1 MAVWNWIL
9 HVWKYLSIGFDTVRQ
24 KCAKISWSS
33 VFYPKSETKKETLG
47 EYLRNKIYGDGNC
60 DLHDILREHSKTS
73 LSHRHLKVNER
84 RRIIEITERFH
95 KNLKKLEIG
104 SSIVGYLQIIDD
116 TFFKNLPKDPVW
128 TRIQKA
134 FEEARRKDDVKLV
147 IYAYTL
153 SQMFTTCLNA
163 HFAANAH
170 HFLQLY
176 CTVQNCPILSRTQ
189 EYIDAFSII
198 LTHPDLDPYVI
209 TNITVYRCAC
219 LPEREFID
227 AYRKNDTILTTT
239 LLSTSISKDVA
250 QRFLL
255 GASDISLAVLWIFNL
270 NDTNQRSALSISSI
284 SQYEDEEEILILRY
298 IPFIITSVV
307 KQDGAMTEIYLTQ
320 CSEDISDLNQP
331 TTNMIHSFPMDDS
344 GSELELTE
352 YDHNDQPVF
361 SIT

>member
-1 MAVWNWIL
+1 MAVWSWIL
-9 HVWKYLSIGFDTVRQ
+9 RVWEYLSIGFDAVRQ

-33 VFYPKSETKKETLG
+33 AFYPKSENKKDTIG
-47 EYLRNKIYGDGNC
+47 EYLRKKIYHEGDF

-73 LSHRHLKVNER
+73 LSHRHLKIDER

-95 KNLKKLEIG
+95 KNLKKLERG
-104 SSIVGYLQIIDD
+104 SSIVDYLRIIDE

-128 TRIQKA
+128 TRIQEA
-134 FEEARRKDDVKLV
+134 FREAREKDDVKLV
-147 IYAYTL
+147 IRAYTA
-153 SQMFTTCLNA
+153 SQMFSTCLNA

-209 TNITVYRCAC
+209 TDITVYRCAC
-219 LPEREFID
+219 LPKREFID
-227 AYRKNDTILTTT
+227 AYQKNDTILTTT
-239 LLSTSISKDVA
+239 LLSTSVTKDAAEVFFVDA
-250 QRFLL
+250 PH
-255 GASDISLAVLWIFNL
+255 ISLAVLWVFNL
-270 NDTNQRSALSISSI
+270 NDTNRRSALSIGNLSHI
-284 SQYEDEEEILILRY
+284 ADEEEVLILRY
-298 IPFIITSVV
+298 VPFIITSVV
-307 KQDGAMTEIYLTQ
+307 KQQGKATEIHLTQ

-331 TTNMIHSFPMDDS
+331 TTNIIHSFPMDDS

-352 YDHNDQPVF
+352 YDHNDQTVF